1 MLETFTAFA
10 TLPAA
15 DLDRAKA
22 WYREKLGLEP
32 FAEDAGGV
40 WFESGGHPFLV
51 YPSQFAGTA
60 RSTAIGWHV
69 DDIRATVDALRD
81 RGVTFEEY
89 DLPEVKTE
97 RGIARIGTYLAAWFR
112 DSEGNLLMID
122 HPGGAA

>member
-1 MLETFTAFA
+1 MLETFTVFA

-32 FAEDAGGV
+32 THEDAGGV
-40 WFESGGHPFLV
+40 WFESGGHPFIL

-60 RSTAIGWHV
+60 QSTAIGWHV
-69 DDIRATVDALRD
+69 DDLRSSVAELRG

-97 RGIARIGTYLAAWFR
+97 GGIARIGTYLAAWLR

-122 HPGGAA
+122 QPGGAA